1 MSKQALHPSIWL
13 LSVTAFAIG
22 VAEFIVV
29 GVLPSIAAS
38 FDITIAKAGSL
49 VGLYALALAIG
60 TPICVLFFSRYPKKP
75 VLLALITV
83 FLLANIVAAC
93 ATSYTMLLAARV
105 VTAVAHG
112 SFFAIGATVAAK
124 LAPKG
129 QDSRAI
135 AIMFAGLT
143 LAMVIGVPLGS
154 VIGNMAGWQW
164 PFIAVALLAAISLVA
179 SLRALPSIP
188 KELQTPVKVQISA
201 LKSKAVLGVM
211 LVTILGFGATFSA
224 FTYVTPIMT
233 DVTGYTSTTASIL
246 LVVFGAATFIGNLAG
261 GSFAARFGW
270 QKSLAVNLLLMVV
283 VMAMLLPAMH
293 NPYAMVM
300 ALFIWGCLA
309 FALSPA
315 LQSAMLN
322 IASTH
327 APRSI
332 DFSSALNISAFNF
345 GIALGEH
352 AGGALVSQQWLVYT
366 PVAGVVMALV
376 AFVPLRALKK
386 YQTASI

>member
-1 MSKQALHPSIWL
+1 MSKKAAHPSIWL
-13 LSVTAFAIG
+13 LSITAFAIG

-29 GVLPSIAAS
+29 GVLPSIATS
-38 FDITIAKAGSL
+38 FDITVAKAGSL

-60 TPICVLFFSRYPKKP
+60 TPICVLFLSRYPKKP

-83 FLLANIVAAC
+83 FLLANIAAAC
-93 ATSYTMLLAARV
+93 AANYNMLLAARM

-112 SFFAIGATVAAK
+112 SFFAIGATVAAH
-124 LAPKG
+124 LAPQG

-143 LAMVIGVPLGS
+143 VAMVVGVPLGS

-164 PFIAVALLAAISLVA
+164 PFIAVALLSAVSLIA
-179 SLRALPSIP
+179 SYRALPNIAQ
-188 KELQTPVKVQISA
+188 KLQTPIKVQLGA
-201 LKSKAVLGVM
+201 LKSRAVRGVM

-233 DVTGYTSTTASIL
+233 DVTGYASTTASLL
-246 LVVFGAATFIGNLAG
+246 LVVFGSATFIGNLAG
-261 GSFAARFGW
+261 GYFATRFGW
-270 QKSLAVNLLLMVV
+270 QKSLAINLLLMVAI
-283 VMAMLLPAMH
+283 MAILLPAMH
-293 NPYAMVM
+293 NAYAMVM
-300 ALFIWGCLA
+300 ALFVWGCLA
-309 FALSPA
+309 FSLSPA

-322 IASTH
+322 MASTH
-327 APRSI
+327 SPRAV

-352 AGGALVSQQWLVYT
+352 AGGALVSQQWLIYT
-366 PVAGVVMALV
+366 PVVGIIMALT
-376 AFVPLRALKK
+376 AFVPLGALRK
-386 YQTASI
+386 YQTT